1 MTLSAAVALLLALAL
16 SWWGTRSVL
25 RFLRARSLLDV
36 PNERSSHSTPTPR
49 GGGLAFV
56 AVILAGILAG
66 VAAGWVRG
74 AVALALVPSAGA
86 IALVGWIDD
95 RRGLPA
101 RFRLL
106 VHIAAAGWVVYC
118 FGPVPSLELGP
129 VFLSLGPVAGIVSV
143 LGLVWLSNLF
153 NFMDGID
160 GIAGGEAASVA
171 GVAALLC
178 LRAGDTEPAWLFLLV
193 AAAVAGF
200 LPWNW
205 AKARVF
211 MGDSGSV
218 TLGFL
223 LGALAL
229 LASQRGDIPA
239 LGSALL
245 LGVFLVDATLTLV
258 RRVVR
263 RARWTTAHRSH
274 AYQRAVQSGASHARV
289 SSAVIAINL
298 LLGALVWVGVAWPRW
313 TPALYGAGLLLLVA
327 LYLAVERV
335 RPM

>member
-1 MTLSAAVALLLALAL
+1 MTVSAMAALLPALGL
-16 SWWGTRSVL
+16 SWWSTRSVV
-25 RFLRARSLLDV
+25 RFLRARAVLDI
-36 PNERSSHSTPTPR
+36 PNERSSHSRPTPR
-49 GGGLAFV
+49 GGGLAFG
-56 AVILAGILAG
+56 AVILGGILVAA
-66 VAAGWVRG
+66 AAGWVRS
-74 AVALALVPSAGA
+74 AVALALVPSGGA

-106 VHIAAAGWVVYC
+106 VHVAAAVWVVYC
-118 FGPVPSLELGP
+118 FGPADRLELGR
-129 VFLSLGPVAGIVSV
+129 LSLPLGPAAAIVSV

-160 GIAGGEAASVA
+160 GIAASEAASVA
-171 GVAALLC
+171 IIAASLC

-193 AAAVAGF
+193 AAAVLGF

-205 AKARVF
+205 APARVF

-218 TLGFL
+218 VLGFL

-229 LASQRGDIPA
+229 LENQRTVIPA

-245 LGVFLVDATLTLV
+245 LGVFLVDATLTLI
-258 RRVVR
+258 R
-263 RARWTTAHRSH
+263 RAARGERLSVAHRSH
-274 AYQRAVQSGASHARV
+274 AYQRAVQAGASHARV
-289 SSAVIAINL
+289 SRAVVGLNLVLGSLVWAGVTWPERTPELYAAGLIL
-298 LLGALVWVGVAWPRW
+298 LLGV
-313 TPALYGAGLLLLVA
+313 YLLV
-327 LYLAVERV
+327 ERL